1 MLEIEFLH
9 YEELSSLEISDIA
22 DQIRSYQDLNKVG
35 TPDFKIFSLL
45 LLKLQS
51 ICITKA
57 IKANSQDEL
66 NKLASKLVK

>member
-9 YEELSSLEISDIA
+9 YEQLSSLEISDIA
-22 DQIRSYQDLNKVG
+22 DQVRYYQDLHKVE

-57 IKANSQDEL
+57 IKANNQEEFS
-66 NKLASKLVK
+66 KLSSKLVK